1 MIILS
6 FIEKEKKMESKNRL
20 QTLILTEWFKYKRN
34 KEKDKMENYSY
45 INRKPEVGDTVQK
58 NYLSNPKYSNRT
70 GVVIRKICGQSI
82 ILWDF
87 TKTPVYEFDK
97 DLRILKMEDK
107 PKPAE
112 QYMVAVF
119 GRVTAPTFFDT
130 YEEAESEAKRLLIKE
145 QKKTYILK
153 SVTTMDLGDIKIN
166 KSI

>member
-1 MIILS
+1 
-6 FIEKEKKMESKNRL
+6 
-20 QTLILTEWFKYKRN
+20 
-34 KEKDKMENYSY
+34 
-45 INRKPEVGDTVQK
+45 
-58 NYLSNPKYSNRT
+58 
-70 GVVIRKICGQSI
+70 
-82 ILWDF
+82 
-87 TKTPVYEFDK
+87 
-97 DLRILKMEDK
+97 MEDK